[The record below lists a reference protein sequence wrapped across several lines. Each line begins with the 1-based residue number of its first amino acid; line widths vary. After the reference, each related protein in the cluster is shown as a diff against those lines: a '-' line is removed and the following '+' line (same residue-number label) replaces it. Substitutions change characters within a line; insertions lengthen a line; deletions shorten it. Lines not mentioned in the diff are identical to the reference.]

1 MDERKLLI
9 ADDSELNRA
18 ILVSVLEKNFDILEA
33 ADGKE
38 AIATLAAHEGN
49 IAALLL
55 DVVMPEADGFEVLEE
70 MNRRGWIDEIPTIM
84 ISVETGG
91 SYIDRAFQ
99 LGAADYVSRP
109 FVPNMIRRRVINAIL
124 LHTKTRK
131 LTGLIADH
139 FYRRERN
146 TDILAAIL
154 GYAVEARSGER
165 GTHMTNVSRIT
176 GLLLHRLLERT
187 DRCPIG
193 PEDIE
198 TVCIASSL
206 HDIGKLLIPEGILTK
221 PTALTP
227 GEFDIVKQHTRLG
240 AKIISDLPIYQN
252 ETIIKY
258 ALEICRWHHERWNGE
273 GYPDG
278 LKGEDIPIAAQVVSL
293 ADAYDALTSK
303 RCYKEALSHEKSL
316 EMIRGGECGN
326 FNPLLLECLN
336 DIADT
341 LKHSAGAEAAAEPPA
356 YRWAKELIWKPDGSR
371 QELSSA
377 RMTKQVEQELSK
389 RRFFSDLTEEFWFE
403 FTRHPD
409 AVALSAGAARRTGL
423 PRVIVGPLSCTQ
435 LCSVVSADT
444 IQAMRNRLLCAT
456 SDETYL
462 EFETELTLDGHPSL
476 CQIAIQITWA
486 SDEPGRFSSLF
497 GRVLDIGERCRRLE
511 DYRQAFAAPV
521 LHPALLPVTVGAD
534 HVLRITGEQVIG
546 VLESCRSMFGT
557 VRLVDPE
564 ICMQLT
570 DTSDG
575 AVVEKSEHCYAIW
588 NKTQRCEHCIS
599 QEVIRT
605 RRAQTKVE
613 AVGDKVFYVHAVCV
627 EVDGTPYALELVS
640 PIRMED
646 LRGDEDASVLNQ
658 LLLRNRQVYIDS
670 ATHVYNRR
678 YFDDRLR
685 DLDGEF
691 TLAMLDL
698 DHFKHINDK
707 YGHSVGDEVLK
718 QFAEHL
724 QNTFR
729 FCGFVGRIGGD
740 EFVLL
745 CPARQPEELAE
756 SLAAFRHTIREMG
769 YEVSVGVSESTDRQT
784 LNETVNR
791 AETAM
796 RHDKMEFYRNNGGIR
811 QMRIIDDKL
820 KQLLIKKQDVT
831 RFLQAIAPLYRGV
844 YMVNAKRD
852 TCRYIYVPSYFKT
865 MLENNH
871 HAFMSS
877 VREYCRELVHPEYHD
892 EFAKL
897 LDYSYIEEQ
906 IAAHGSLKMT
916 YQIRDGSRVHLKITM
931 ADRSSADVHE
941 LLWIF
946 LDETQ

>member
-444 IQAMRNRLLCAT
+444 IQAMRNRLLCAA

-575 AVVEKSEHCYAIW
+575 AVVEKVSTAMP
-588 NKTQRCEHCIS
+588 S
-599 QEVIRT
+599 GT
-605 RRAQTKVE
+605 RRSAASTASRRRSSAP
-613 AVGDKVFYVHAVCV
+613 AVPRQRSRPWATRCSTS
-627 EVDGTPYALELVS
+627 TPYALRWTERPTHSSWSAPSAWKTCAATRTRACSISCFCATGRSTSTRPPTLTTAVTSTTACAIWTVS
-640 PIRMED
+640 SRSPCSTWTISSTSTTPMAISPATPRFPA
-646 LRGDEDASVLNQ
+646 RHRPSAPRSAPATSW
-658 LLLRNRQVYIDS
+658 S
-670 ATHVYNRR
+670 AT
-678 YFDDRLR
+678 
-685 DLDGEF
+685 
-691 TLAMLDL
+691 
-698 DHFKHINDK
+698 
-707 YGHSVGDEVLK
+707 
-718 QFAEHL
+718 
-724 QNTFR
+724 
-729 FCGFVGRIGGD
+729 
-740 EFVLL
+740 
-745 CPARQPEELAE
+745 
-756 SLAAFRHTIREMG
+756 AATSSSCSSTICRG
-769 YEVSVGVSESTDRQT
+769 
-784 LNETVNR
+784 
-791 AETAM
+791 
-796 RHDKMEFYRNNGGIR
+796 
-811 QMRIIDDKL
+811 
-820 KQLLIKKQDVT
+820 T
-831 RFLQAIAPLYRGV
+831 R
-844 YMVNAKRD
+844 
-852 TCRYIYVPSYFKT
+852 
-865 MLENNH
+865 
-871 HAFMSS
+871 
-877 VREYCRELVHPEYHD
+877 
-892 EFAKL
+892 
-897 LDYSYIEEQ
+897 
-906 IAAHGSLKMT
+906 
-916 YQIRDGSRVHLKITM
+916 
-931 ADRSSADVHE
+931 
-941 LLWIF
+941 
-946 LDETQ
+946 

>member
-336 DIADT
+336 E
-341 LKHSAGAEAAAEPPA
+341 SS
-356 YRWAKELIWKPDGSR
+356 ELLR
-371 QELSSA
+371 QELQRNEWDRSFHQDTH
-377 RMTKQVEQELSK
+377 RLS
-389 RRFFSDLTEEFWFE
+389 EEILHRE
-403 FTRHPD
+403 
-409 AVALSAGAARRTGL
+409 AL
-423 PRVIVGPLSCTQ
+423 PREDRSQRLLNLERERTQFYADQCGGIQFDYDLLSGRVTVTNHYASAAERTQ
-435 LCSVVSADT
+435 VLDFDHGEGLNFLSLKDRRRLLEALEKATPEIPQASFPVEVQTGGGYQPHRLVLRTQWSRGGQRRCVSVVG
-444 IQAMRNRLLCAT
+444 Q
-456 SDETYL
+456 
-462 EFETELTLDGHPSL
+462 
-476 CQIAIQITWA
+476 
-486 SDEPGRFSSLF
+486 
-497 GRVLDIGERCRRLE
+497 
-511 DYRQAFAAPV
+511 
-521 LHPALLPVTVGAD
+521 LLPEQTEDAKAQPD
-534 HVLRITGEQVIG
+534 VLLHSSGGSMAAVLQQLQG
-546 VLESCRSMFGT
+546 VFDL

-564 ICMQLT
+564 RAKVLT
-570 DTSDG
+570 LHPDG
-575 AVVEKSEHCYAIW
+575 TLEERAGHCHVVW
-588 NKTQRCEHCIS
+588 NKAGRCENCIS
-599 QEVIRT
+599 AKVFTSKKTLNKIEFNGEDAYFVLSRYVENNGRGCVLEMVSKLSNGRWLDMGGRRMLLDRSEDFDNSAFIDPLTGAYSRRYFEKFLADSEQINGVVVIDVDRFK
-605 RRAQTKVE
+605 AVNDSYGHL
-613 AVGDKVFYVHAVCV
+613 VGDK
-627 EVDGTPYALELVS
+627 ALESISAAVQACLRESDILV
-640 PIRMED
+640 
-646 LRGDEDASVLNQ
+646 
-658 LLLRNRQVYIDS
+658 
-670 ATHVYNRR
+670 R
-678 YFDDRLR
+678 Y
-685 DLDGEF
+685 
-691 TLAMLDL
+691 
-698 DHFKHINDK
+698 
-707 YGHSVGDEVLK
+707 
-718 QFAEHL
+718 
-724 QNTFR
+724 
-729 FCGFVGRIGGD
+729 GGD
-740 EFVLL
+740 EFLL
-745 CPARQPEELAE
+745 LMPQLRPEGLPLVMDRIQEAVRQARVESHPE
-756 SLAAFRHTIREMG
+756 IRLSI
-769 YEVSVGVSESTDRQT
+769 SVGGVCGVHPLRE
-784 LNETVNR
+784 
-791 AETAM
+791 A
-796 RHDKMEFYRNNGGIR
+796 IR
-811 QMRIIDDKL
+811 QADD
-820 KQLLIKKQDVT
+820 
-831 RFLQAIAPLYRGV
+831 R
-844 YMVNAKRD
+844 M
-852 TCRYIYVPSYFKT
+852 
-865 MLENNH
+865 
-871 HAFMSS
+871 
-877 VREYCRELVHPEYHD
+877 
-892 EFAKL
+892 
-897 LDYSYIEEQ
+897 
-906 IAAHGSLKMT
+906 
-916 YQIRDGSRVHLKITM
+916 YQNKARNK
-931 ADRSSADVHE
+931 E
-941 LLWIF
+941 
-946 LDETQ
+946 

>member
-131 LTGLIADH
+131 LTGLIADR

-154 GYAVEARSGER
+154 GYAVEFRSGER

-206 HDIGKLLIPEGILTK
+206 HDIGKLLIPEDILTK

-316 EMIRGGECGN
+316 EMIRGGECGS

-336 DIADT
+336 E
-341 LKHSAGAEAAAEPPA
+341 SS
-356 YRWAKELIWKPDGSR
+356 ELLR
-371 QELSSA
+371 QELQRNEWDRSFHQDTH
-377 RMTKQVEQELSK
+377 RLS
-389 RRFFSDLTEEFWFE
+389 EEILHRE
-403 FTRHPD
+403 
-409 AVALSAGAARRTGL
+409 AL
-423 PRVIVGPLSCTQ
+423 PREDRSQRLLNLERERAQFYADQCGGIQFDYDLLSGRVTVTNHYASAAERTQ
-435 LCSVVSADT
+435 VLDFDHGEGLNFLSLKDRRRLLEVLEKATPEIPQASFPVEVQTGGGYQPHRLVLRTQWSRGGQRRCVSVVG
-444 IQAMRNRLLCAT
+444 Q
-456 SDETYL
+456 
-462 EFETELTLDGHPSL
+462 
-476 CQIAIQITWA
+476 
-486 SDEPGRFSSLF
+486 
-497 GRVLDIGERCRRLE
+497 
-511 DYRQAFAAPV
+511 
-521 LHPALLPVTVGAD
+521 LLPEQTEDAKAQPD
-534 HVLRITGEQVIG
+534 VLLHSSGGSMAAVLQQLQG
-546 VLESCRSMFGT
+546 VFDL

-564 ICMQLT
+564 RAKVLT
-570 DTSDG
+570 LHPDG
-575 AVVEKSEHCYAIW
+575 TLEEQAGHCHVVW
-588 NKTQRCEHCIS
+588 NKAGRCENCIS
-599 QEVIRT
+599 AKVFTSKKTLNKIEFNGEDAYFVLSRYVEINGRGCVLEMVSKLSNGRWLDMGGRRMLLDRSEDFDNSAFMDPLTGAYSRRYFEKFLADSEQINGVVVIDVDRFK
-605 RRAQTKVE
+605 AVNDSYGHL
-613 AVGDKVFYVHAVCV
+613 VGDK
-627 EVDGTPYALELVS
+627 ALESVSAAVQACLRESDILV
-640 PIRMED
+640 
-646 LRGDEDASVLNQ
+646 
-658 LLLRNRQVYIDS
+658 
-670 ATHVYNRR
+670 R
-678 YFDDRLR
+678 Y
-685 DLDGEF
+685 
-691 TLAMLDL
+691 
-698 DHFKHINDK
+698 
-707 YGHSVGDEVLK
+707 
-718 QFAEHL
+718 
-724 QNTFR
+724 
-729 FCGFVGRIGGD
+729 GGD
-740 EFVLL
+740 EFLL
-745 CPARQPEELAE
+745 LMPQLRPEGLPLVMDRIQEAVRQARVESHPE
-756 SLAAFRHTIREMG
+756 IRLSI
-769 YEVSVGVSESTDRQT
+769 SVGGVCGVHPLRE
-784 LNETVNR
+784 
-791 AETAM
+791 A
-796 RHDKMEFYRNNGGIR
+796 IR
-811 QMRIIDDKL
+811 QADD
-820 KQLLIKKQDVT
+820 
-831 RFLQAIAPLYRGV
+831 R
-844 YMVNAKRD
+844 M
-852 TCRYIYVPSYFKT
+852 
-865 MLENNH
+865 
-871 HAFMSS
+871 
-877 VREYCRELVHPEYHD
+877 
-892 EFAKL
+892 
-897 LDYSYIEEQ
+897 
-906 IAAHGSLKMT
+906 
-916 YQIRDGSRVHLKITM
+916 YQNKARNK
-931 ADRSSADVHE
+931 E
-941 LLWIF
+941 
-946 LDETQ
+946 

>member
-99 LGAADYVSRP
+99 LGAVDYVSRP

-131 LTGLIADH
+131 LTGLIADL

-154 GYAVEARSGER
+154 GYAVEFRSGER

-221 PTALTP
+221 PAALTP

-336 DIADT
+336 E
-341 LKHSAGAEAAAEPPA
+341 SS
-356 YRWAKELIWKPDGSR
+356 ELLR
-371 QELSSA
+371 QELQRNEWDRSFHQDTH
-377 RMTKQVEQELSK
+377 RLS
-389 RRFFSDLTEEFWFE
+389 EEILHRE
-403 FTRHPD
+403 
-409 AVALSAGAARRTGL
+409 AL
-423 PRVIVGPLSCTQ
+423 PREDRSQRLLNLERERTQFYADQCGGIQFDYDLLSGRVTVTNHYASAAERTQ
-435 LCSVVSADT
+435 VLDFDHGEGLNFLSLKDRRRLLEALEKATPEIPQASFPVEVQTGGGYQPHRLVLRTQWSRGGQRRCVSVVG
-444 IQAMRNRLLCAT
+444 Q
-456 SDETYL
+456 
-462 EFETELTLDGHPSL
+462 
-476 CQIAIQITWA
+476 
-486 SDEPGRFSSLF
+486 
-497 GRVLDIGERCRRLE
+497 
-511 DYRQAFAAPV
+511 
-521 LHPALLPVTVGAD
+521 LLPEQTEDAKAQPD
-534 HVLRITGEQVIG
+534 VLLHSSGGSMAAVLQQLQG
-546 VLESCRSMFGT
+546 VFDL

-564 ICMQLT
+564 RAKVLT
-570 DTSDG
+570 LHPDG
-575 AVVEKSEHCYAIW
+575 TLEERAGHCHVVW
-588 NKTQRCEHCIS
+588 NKAGRCENCIS
-599 QEVIRT
+599 AKVFTSKKTLNKIEFNGEDAYFVLSRYVENNGRGCVLEMVSKLSNGRWLDMGGRRMLLDRSEDFDNSAFIDPLTGAYSRRYFEKFLADSEQINGVVVIDVDRFK
-605 RRAQTKVE
+605 AVNDSYGHL
-613 AVGDKVFYVHAVCV
+613 VGDK
-627 EVDGTPYALELVS
+627 ALESISAAVQACLRESDILV
-640 PIRMED
+640 
-646 LRGDEDASVLNQ
+646 
-658 LLLRNRQVYIDS
+658 
-670 ATHVYNRR
+670 R
-678 YFDDRLR
+678 Y
-685 DLDGEF
+685 
-691 TLAMLDL
+691 
-698 DHFKHINDK
+698 
-707 YGHSVGDEVLK
+707 
-718 QFAEHL
+718 
-724 QNTFR
+724 
-729 FCGFVGRIGGD
+729 GGD
-740 EFVLL
+740 EFLL
-745 CPARQPEELAE
+745 VMPQLRPEGLPLVMDRIQEAVRQARVESHPE
-756 SLAAFRHTIREMG
+756 IRLSI
-769 YEVSVGVSESTDRQT
+769 SVGGVCGVHPLRE
-784 LNETVNR
+784 
-791 AETAM
+791 A
-796 RHDKMEFYRNNGGIR
+796 IR
-811 QMRIIDDKL
+811 QADD
-820 KQLLIKKQDVT
+820 
-831 RFLQAIAPLYRGV
+831 R
-844 YMVNAKRD
+844 M
-852 TCRYIYVPSYFKT
+852 
-865 MLENNH
+865 
-871 HAFMSS
+871 
-877 VREYCRELVHPEYHD
+877 
-892 EFAKL
+892 
-897 LDYSYIEEQ
+897 
-906 IAAHGSLKMT
+906 
-916 YQIRDGSRVHLKITM
+916 YQNKARNK
-931 ADRSSADVHE
+931 E
-941 LLWIF
+941 
-946 LDETQ
+946 